1 MTVRTARLSA
11 ALLLAAPFA
20 AAPLAA
26 QAEYAAGTTR
36 YRVTMD
42 AKGTQTSPMGNASFD
57 LGLREQLTVSLM
69 KHASDT
75 VMATIK
81 VDSIVMKSTGAPA
94 PDLSKVTGAQFLTLM
109 SPTGKFYSSKAPEG
123 MDPALGQITDGI
135 GRFLPSFRAGVANGM
150 TWSDTTTGKVTQQGM
165 DLDRTSI
172 SNFKVNGDTTIGG
185 ERAFRIERVTTS
197 KSAGSGTMQGTPMTM
212 ETAGTGAGAYYL
224 TAKGV
229 YLGAQSTDEV
239 NTKVLV
245 LAQNIEIAIKQQVH
259 TTVEAI
265 K

>member
-11 ALLLAAPFA
+11 ALLLAAPLA
-20 AAPLAA
+20 AAPLMA
-26 QAEYAAGTTR
+26 QSEYAAGTTR
-36 YRVTMD
+36 YRVTTD

-57 LGLREQLTVSLM
+57 LGLKEQLTVSVM
-69 KHASDT
+69 KHARDT

-81 VDSIVMKSTGAPA
+81 VDSIAMKSTGAPA
-94 PDLSKVTGAQFLTLM
+94 PDLSKVTGMQFVTLM

-135 GRFLPSFRAGVANGM
+135 GRFLPSFRVGVANGM
-150 TWSDTTTGKVTQQGM
+150 TWSDTTSGKVSQQGM
-165 DLDRTSI
+165 DMDRTSV
-172 SNFKVNGDTTIGG
+172 STFKVNGDTTIAG
-185 ERAFRIERVTTS
+185 EKAFRIERRTAT
-197 KSAGSGTMQGTPMTM
+197 KAAGSGMMQGTPMTM
-212 ETAGTGAGAYYL
+212 ETTGTGTGAYYL
-224 TAKGV
+224 TPKGV
-229 YLGAQSTDEV
+229 YLGAQSSDEV
-239 NTKVLV
+239 NTKVTV

>member
-36 YRVTMD
+36 YRVTTD
-42 AKGTQTSPMGNASFD
+42 VKGTQTSPMGNASFEM
-57 LGLREQLTVSLM
+57 GMKEQLTVSVM
-69 KHASDT
+69 KHAKDT

-81 VDSIVMKSTGAPA
+81 VDSIAMKATGAPA
-94 PDLSKVTGAQFLTLM
+94 PDLSKVTGAQFVTLM
-109 SPTGKFYSSKAPEG
+109 SPTGKFYSSKAPQG

-135 GRFLPSFRAGVANGM
+135 GKFLPSFRAGVANGM
-150 TWSDTTTGKVTQQGM
+150 TWSDTTSGKVSQQGM
-165 DLDRTSI
+165 DMDRTSI
-172 SNFKVNGDTTIGG
+172 SSFKVNGDTTIAG
-185 ERAFRIERVTTS
+185 EKAFRIERVTTT
-197 KSAGSGTMQGTPMTM
+197 KAAGSGTMQGTPMTM
-212 ETAGTGAGAYYL
+212 ETTGTGSGAYYL

-229 YLGAQSTDEV
+229 FLGAQGNDEV

-245 LAQNIEIAIKQQVH
+245 LAQNIEIAIKQQAH